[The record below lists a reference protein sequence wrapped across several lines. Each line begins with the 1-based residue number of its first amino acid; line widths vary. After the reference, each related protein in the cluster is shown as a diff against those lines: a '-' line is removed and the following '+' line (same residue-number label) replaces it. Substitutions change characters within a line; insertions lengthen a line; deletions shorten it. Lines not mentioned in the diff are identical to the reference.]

1 MMKNKLKT
9 FATILAVTSLTA
21 CSSMNSTYKIK
32 SEKGN
37 VVDKVPAWYMANIND
52 TKACDL
58 DTNLIGQVTKKGAD
72 KQCIYGVATAVSP
85 DLQLSIE
92 KAKMMA
98 KSELADIIKGEMNKE
113 SKQFIT
119 ELGKTETKT
128 IVTEVES
135 AIVNSITSTT
145 VRGYEIFAQDVTLTK
160 NGYYRTWIGMRLPLG
175 KFNKMYNYT
184 IEQAVD
190 AYNLNDASKK
200 AWNNLKKSDD
210 DTNLQ

>member
-1 MMKNKLKT
+1 MMKNKLMKLG
-9 FATILAVTSLTA
+9 ALVTIVGLSA

-32 SEKGN
+32 SENGN
-37 VVDKVPAWYMANIND
+37 VVDKVPSWYMADINES
-52 TKACDL
+52 KACDTSMWSKE
-58 DTNLIGQVTKKGAD
+58 DND
-72 KQCIYGVATAVSP
+72 KMCIYGVATAVSP

-128 IVTEVES
+128 VVSEVES
-135 AIVNSITSTT
+135 ALVNKIENTP

-184 IEQAVD
+184 VEQAVD
-190 AYNLNDASKK
+190 AYNLNGESKK
-200 AWNNLKKSDD
+200 AWDNLKKNDD
-210 DTNLQ
+210 NNDIQ

>member
-1 MMKNKLKT
+1 MKNKLKT
-9 FATILAVTSLTA
+9 IGALVAIVGLSA
-21 CSSMNSTYKIK
+21 CSSMNGTYKIK

-37 VVDKVPAWYMANIND
+37 VVDKVPAWYMADINES
-52 TKACDL
+52 KACDTSWL
-58 DTNLIGQVTKKGAD
+58 TSEDND
-72 KQCIYGVATAVSP
+72 KQCIFGFETAVSP

-113 SKQFIT
+113 SKQFIK

-128 IVTEVES
+128 VVTEVET
-135 AIVNSITSTT
+135 IVVNIISDTP

-175 KFNKMYNYT
+175 EYNKMFNYT

-190 AYNLNDASKK
+190 AYNLNSESKK
-200 AWNNLKKSDD
+200 AWENLKNKSNDD
-210 DTNLQ
+210 NSL

>member
-1 MMKNKLKT
+1 MKNKVMKLG
-9 FATILAVTSLTA
+9 ALVAIVGLSA

-37 VVDKVPAWYMANIND
+37 TVDKVPAWYMADINES
-52 TKACDL
+52 KACDTSWL
-58 DTNLIGQVTKKGAD
+58 TSEDND

-113 SKQFIT
+113 SKQFIK

-128 IVTEVES
+128 VVTEVET
-135 AIVNSITSTT
+135 IVVNIISDTP
-145 VRGYEIFAQDVTLTK
+145 VRGYEIFAKDVTITK
-160 NGYYRTWIGMRLPLG
+160 DKYYRVWIGLRLPMG
-175 KFNKMYNYT
+175 EYNKMYNFT
-184 IEQAVD
+184 IAEAVD
-190 AYNLNDASKK
+190 AYNVKSKAK
-200 AWNNLKKSDD
+200 VAFEKLEEKSNEDS
-210 DTNLQ
+210 NIQ

>member
-1 MMKNKLKT
+1 MMNKVIKLG
-9 FATILAVTSLTA
+9 ALVAIVGLSA

-37 VVDKVPAWYMANIND
+37 VVDKVPAWYMADINES
-52 TKACDL
+52 KACDL
-58 DTNLIGQVTKKGAD
+58 KWLKKSDND
-72 KQCIYGVATAVSP
+72 KQCIFGVATAVSP

-113 SKQFIT
+113 SKQFIK
-119 ELGKTETKT
+119 ELGKTETKSV
-128 IVTEVES
+128 VTEVES
-135 AIVNSITSTT
+135 VVVNIISSTP

-175 KFNKMYNYT
+175 EYNKMYNYT

-190 AYNLNDASKK
+190 AYNLNDESKQ
-200 AWNNLKKSDD
+200 AWDNLKKKKDD
-210 DTNLQ
+210 NNNL

>member
-1 MMKNKLKT
+1 MKLG
-9 FATILAVTSLTA
+9 ALVTIVGLSA

-32 SEKGN
+32 SENGN
-37 VVDKVPAWYMANIND
+37 VVDKVPSWYMADINES
-52 TKACDL
+52 KACDTSMWSKE
-58 DTNLIGQVTKKGAD
+58 DND
-72 KQCIYGVATAVSP
+72 KMCIYGVATAVSP

-128 IVTEVES
+128 VVSEVES
-135 AIVNSITSTT
+135 ALVNKIENTP

-190 AYNLNDASKK
+190 AYNLNDESQK
-200 AWNNLKKSDD
+200 AWDKLKKDKDD
-210 DTNLQ
+210 NNSL

>member
-1 MMKNKLKT
+1 MNKVMKLG
-9 FATILAVTSLTA
+9 ALVAIVGLSA

-37 VVDKVPAWYMANIND
+37 VVDKVPAWYMADIND
-52 TKACDL
+52 SKACDL
-58 DTNLIGQVTKKGAD
+58 KWLSKKDND
-72 KQCIYGVATAVSP
+72 KECIYGVATAVSP

-113 SKQFIT
+113 SKQFIK

-128 IVTEVES
+128 VVTEVETVL
-135 AIVNSITSTT
+135 VNIISETP

-160 NGYYRTWIGMRLPLG
+160 NGYYRTWIGIRLPLG

-190 AYNLNDASKK
+190 AYNLNEESVK
-200 AWNNLKKSDD
+200 AWDNLKKKDD
-210 DTNLQ
+210 DNSL

>member
-1 MMKNKLKT
+1 L
-9 FATILAVTSLTA
+9 LS
-21 CSSMNSTYKIK
+21 
-32 SEKGN
+32 
-37 VVDKVPAWYMANIND
+37 
-52 TKACDL
+52 
-58 DTNLIGQVTKKGAD
+58 KKDND
-72 KQCIYGVATAVSP
+72 KQCIYCVATAVSP

-113 SKQFIT
+113 SKQFIK

-128 IVTEVES
+128 VVTEVETVL
-135 AIVNSITSTT
+135 VNIISETP

-160 NGYYRTWIGMRLPLG
+160 SGYYRTWIGIRLPLG

-190 AYNLNDASKK
+190 AYNLNEESMK
-200 AWNNLKKSDD
+200 AWDNLKKKDD
-210 DTNLQ
+210 DNSL

>member
-1 MMKNKLKT
+1 MNKVIKLG
-9 FATILAVTSLTA
+9 ALVAIVGLSA

-37 VVDKVPAWYMANIND
+37 VVDKVPAWYMADINES
-52 TKACDL
+52 KACDL
-58 DTNLIGQVTKKGAD
+58 KWLKKSDND
-72 KQCIYGVATAVSP
+72 KQCIFGVATAVSP

-113 SKQFIT
+113 SKQFIK
-119 ELGKTETKT
+119 ELGKTEKKT

-135 AIVNSITSTT
+135 VLINIIKDTP
-145 VRGYEIFAQDVTLTK
+145 VRGYEIFEQDVTLTK
-160 NGYYRTWIGMRLPLG
+160 NGYYRAWIGLRLPMG
-175 KFNKMYNYT
+175 EFNKMYNYT

-190 AYNLNDASKK
+190 AYNLNDESQK
-200 AWNNLKKSDD
+200 AWENLKKKTDD
-210 DTNLQ
+210 DNSL